1 MYQRQQTTKLESLDC
16 ISVQYVYSACIITKT
31 NDVTILHDPW
41 FTEGI
46 YDGSWF
52 QYPKVENPLEVIG
65 DVDFIF
71 ISHIH
76 PDHYDSR
83 FIKQYFKHYGVK
95 KIIIA
100 NRQPN
105 YLLGKMRSDGLSP
118 LILEDWLKIGVTSIK
133 IITQDTGSDSDI
145 DSGLIIKYK
154 SRDNRAHCVV
164 NSNDIVYDDKTLEL
178 MKKEAGEIDILLC
191 EFTGAGPYPQ
201 TYFDI
206 NDPRLQTEAL
216 RKKTAFFER
225 YKKLTN
231 TLDAKVNI
239 PFAGKYI
246 LGGKLGVLNFV
257 RGVADAVEVLDFDKK
272 AVVLGDANGVIS
284 TSTLVAKEKRTI
296 PYKKAD
302 IERVI
307 KSLQDQRMD
316 YERLFSVQE
325 ISQLPIKR
333 LLAIAVKN
341 ALSRSECESDYF
353 FCIRL
358 HTKDFALINANKK
371 SKESIKF
378 IPEIESLPTPRS
390 EIIIDMRYLFGLLT
404 HVYHWNNAE
413 IGSQFETRRIPNIY
427 DSKAQNFLN
436 FLSV

>member
-1 MYQRQQTTKLESLDC
+1 
-16 ISVQYVYSACIITKT
+16 
-31 NDVTILHDPW
+31 
-41 FTEGI
+41 
-46 YDGSWF
+46 
-52 QYPKVENPLEVIG
+52 
-65 DVDFIF
+65 
-71 ISHIH
+71 
-76 PDHYDSR
+76 
-83 FIKQYFKHYGVK
+83 
-95 KIIIA
+95 
-100 NRQPN
+100 
-105 YLLGKMRSDGLSP
+105 MRSDGLSP